1 MAVVLLVAVAAR
13 RQWPNQQELSRKI
26 VHIGSGFV
34 LPLAWFVQI
43 PTVVAVTVAATAT
56 LIAFINH
63 RWRLIPAVEDVDRT
77 SYGTVAY
84 GLSITLL
91 LIWFWPDQPDA
102 VVVGVLVMALG
113 DGLAGLIGRQI
124 QSTNWSIA
132 GQTKSLLGTSVMA
145 GVSFLIL
152 VIMAACMGLSPQLW
166 VFTLI
171 TIIAVLLEQFSM
183 MGLDNLSVPIVT
195 ASLWA
200 AWMS

>member
-1 MAVVLLVAVAAR
+1 MVLLVAVAAR
-13 RQWPNQQELSRKI
+13 HQWPDQQELSRKI

-43 PTVVAVTVAATAT
+43 PTVVAVTAAATAT
-56 LIAFINH
+56 LVAFINH
-63 RWRLIPAVEDVDRT
+63 RWRLIPAVEDVDRS

-91 LIWFWPDQPDA
+91 LIWFWPHHPDA

-124 QSTNWSIA
+124 QSPNWSIA

-145 GVSFLIL
+145 GVSFSVLF
-152 VIMAACMGLSPQLW
+152 MTATWMGLSPQLW
-166 VFTLI
+166 SFTLI
-171 TIIAVLLEQFSM
+171 TSIAVLLEQFSIL
-183 MGLDNLSVPIVT
+183 GLDNLSVPIVT
-195 ASLWA
+195 AILWA
-200 AWMS
+200 AWVR

>member
-1 MAVVLLVAVAAR
+1 MVLLVAVAAR
-13 RQWPNQQELSRKI
+13 HQWPDQQELSRKI

-43 PTVVAVTVAATAT
+43 PTVVAVTAAATAT
-56 LIAFINH
+56 LVAFINH
-63 RWRLIPAVEDVDRT
+63 RWRLIPAVEDVDRS

-91 LIWFWPDQPDA
+91 LIWFWPHHPDA

-124 QSTNWSIA
+124 QSPNWSIA

-145 GVSFLIL
+145 GVSFSVLF
-152 VIMAACMGLSPQLW
+152 MTATWMGLSPQLW
-166 VFTLI
+166 SFTLI
-171 TIIAVLLEQFSM
+171 TGIAVLLEQFSIL
-183 MGLDNLSVPIVT
+183 GLDNLSVPIVT
-195 ASLWA
+195 AILWA
-200 AWMS
+200 AWVR

>member
-1 MAVVLLVAVAAR
+1 MVLLVAVAAR
-13 RQWPNQQELSRKI
+13 HQWPDQQELSRKI

-43 PTVVAVTVAATAT
+43 PTVVAVTAAATAT

-63 RWRLIPAVEDVDRT
+63 RWRLIPAVEDVDRS

-91 LIWFWPDQPDA
+91 LIWFWPHHPDA

-124 QSTNWSIA
+124 QSPNWSIA

-145 GVSFLIL
+145 GVSFSVLF
-152 VIMAACMGLSPQLW
+152 MTATWMGLSPQLW
-166 VFTLI
+166 SFTLI
-171 TIIAVLLEQFSM
+171 TSIAVLLEQFSIL
-183 MGLDNLSVPIVT
+183 GLDNLSVPIVT
-195 ASLWA
+195 ATLWA
-200 AWMS
+200 AWVR

>member
-1 MAVVLLVAVAAR
+1 MVLFVAVAAR

-152 VIMAACMGLSPQLW
+152 VIMAACLGLSPQLW

-183 MGLDNLSVPIVT
+183 MGVDNLSVPIVT

>member
-1 MAVVLLVAVAAR
+1 MAVVLLFAVAAR
-13 RQWPNQQELSRKI
+13 HQWPDQQELSRKI

-43 PTVVAVTVAATAT
+43 PTVVAVTAAATAT
-56 LIAFINH
+56 LVAFINH
-63 RWRLIPAVEDVDRT
+63 RWRLIPAVEDVDRS

-91 LIWFWPDQPDA
+91 LIWFWPHHPDA

-124 QSTNWSIA
+124 QSPNWSIA

-145 GVSFLIL
+145 GVSFAVLFM
-152 VIMAACMGLSPQLW
+152 MATWLDLSPQLW
-166 VFTLI
+166 SFTLI
-171 TIIAVLLEQFSM
+171 TIIAVLLEQFSIL
-183 MGLDNLSVPIVT
+183 GLDNLSVPIIT

-200 AWMS
+200 AWVR

>member
-1 MAVVLLVAVAAR
+1 MAMVLLVAVAAR
-13 RQWPNQQELSRKI
+13 HQWPDQQELSRKI

-43 PTVVAVTVAATAT
+43 PTVVAVTAAATAT
-56 LIAFINH
+56 LVAFINH
-63 RWRLIPAVEDVDRT
+63 RWRLIPAVEDVDRS

-91 LIWFWPDQPDA
+91 LIWFWPHHPDA

-124 QSTNWSIA
+124 QSPNWSIA

-145 GVSFLIL
+145 GVSFSVLF
-152 VIMAACMGLSPQLW
+152 MTATWMGLSPQLW
-166 VFTLI
+166 SFTLI
-171 TIIAVLLEQFSM
+171 TGIAVLLEQFSIL
-183 MGLDNLSVPIVT
+183 GLDNLSVPIVT
-195 ASLWA
+195 AILWA
-200 AWMS
+200 AWVR

>member
-1 MAVVLLVAVAAR
+1 MVLFVAVAAR

>member
-1 MAVVLLVAVAAR
+1 MVLLVAVAAR
-13 RQWPNQQELSRKI
+13 HQWPDQQELSRKI

-43 PTVVAVTVAATAT
+43 PTVVAVTAAATAT
-56 LIAFINH
+56 LVAFINH
-63 RWRLIPAVEDVDRT
+63 RWRLIPAVEDVDRS

-91 LIWFWPDQPDA
+91 LIWFWPHHPDA

-124 QSTNWSIA
+124 QSPNWSIA

-145 GVSFLIL
+145 GVSFSVLF
-152 VIMAACMGLSPQLW
+152 MTATWMGLSPQLW
-166 VFTLI
+166 SFTLI
-171 TIIAVLLEQFSM
+171 TGIAVLLEQFSIL
-183 MGLDNLSVPIVT
+183 GLDNLSVPIVT
-195 ASLWA
+195 ATLWA
-200 AWMS
+200 AWVR

>member
-124 QSTNWSIA
+124 QSRNWSIA

>member
-43 PTVVAVTVAATAT
+43 PTVVAVTVAATTT

-84 GLSITLL
+84 GLSIT
-91 LIWFWPDQPDA
+91 
-102 VVVGVLVMALG
+102 
-113 DGLAGLIGRQI
+113 
-124 QSTNWSIA
+124 SS
-132 GQTKSLLGTSVMA
+132 
-145 GVSFLIL
+145 
-152 VIMAACMGLSPQLW
+152 
-166 VFTLI
+166 
-171 TIIAVLLEQFSM
+171 
-183 MGLDNLSVPIVT
+183 
-195 ASLWA
+195 
-200 AWMS
+200 

>member
-1 MAVVLLVAVAAR
+1 MVLLVAVAAR
-13 RQWPNQQELSRKI
+13 HQWPDQQELSRKI

-43 PTVVAVTVAATAT
+43 PTVVAVTAAATAT
-56 LIAFINH
+56 LVAFINH
-63 RWRLIPAVEDVDRT
+63 RWRLIPAVEDVDRS

-91 LIWFWPDQPDA
+91 LIWFWPHHPDA

-124 QSTNWSIA
+124 QSPNWSIA

-145 GVSFLIL
+145 GVSFAVLFM
-152 VIMAACMGLSPQLW
+152 MATWLDLSPQLW
-166 VFTLI
+166 SFTLI
-171 TIIAVLLEQFSM
+171 TIIAVLLEQFSIL
-183 MGLDNLSVPIVT
+183 GLDNLSVPIIT

-200 AWMS
+200 AWVR

>member
-1 MAVVLLVAVAAR
+1 MVLLVAVAAR
-13 RQWPNQQELSRKI
+13 HQWPDQQELSRKI

-43 PTVVAVTVAATAT
+43 PTVVAVTAAATAT
-56 LIAFINH
+56 LVAFINH
-63 RWRLIPAVEDVDRT
+63 RWRLIPAVEDVDRS

-91 LIWFWPDQPDA
+91 LIWFWPHHPDA

-124 QSTNWSIA
+124 QSPNWSIA

-145 GVSFLIL
+145 GVSFSVLF
-152 VIMAACMGLSPQLW
+152 MTATWMGLSPQLW
-166 VFTLI
+166 SFTLI
-171 TIIAVLLEQFSM
+171 TSIAVLLEQFSIL
-183 MGLDNLSVPIVT
+183 GLDNLSVPIVT
-195 ASLWA
+195 ATLWA
-200 AWMS
+200 AWVR

>member
-1 MAVVLLVAVAAR
+1 MAMVLLVAVAAR
-13 RQWPNQQELSRKI
+13 HQWSDQQELSRKI

-43 PTVVAVTVAATAT
+43 PTVVAVTAAATAT
-56 LIAFINH
+56 LVAFINH
-63 RWRLIPAVEDVDRT
+63 RWRLIPAVEDVDRS

-91 LIWFWPDQPDA
+91 LIWFWPHHPDA

-124 QSTNWSIA
+124 RSPNWSIA

-145 GVSFLIL
+145 GVSFSVLF
-152 VIMAACMGLSPQLW
+152 MTATWMGLSPQLW
-166 VFTLI
+166 SFTLI
-171 TIIAVLLEQFSM
+171 TGIAVLLEQFSIL
-183 MGLDNLSVPIVT
+183 GLDNLSVPIVT
-195 ASLWA
+195 AILWA
-200 AWMS
+200 AWVR

>member
-1 MAVVLLVAVAAR
+1 MVLLVAVAAR
-13 RQWPNQQELSRKI
+13 HQWPDQQELSRKI

-43 PTVVAVTVAATAT
+43 PTVVAVTAAATAT
-56 LIAFINH
+56 LVAFINH
-63 RWRLIPAVEDVDRT
+63 RWRLIPAVEDVDRS

-91 LIWFWPDQPDA
+91 LIWFWPHHPDA

-124 QSTNWSIA
+124 QSPNWSIA

-145 GVSFLIL
+145 GVSFSVLFM
-152 VIMAACMGLSPQLW
+152 MATWMGLSPQLW
-166 VFTLI
+166 SFTLI
-171 TIIAVLLEQFSM
+171 TSIAVLLEQFSIL
-183 MGLDNLSVPIVT
+183 GLDNLSVPIVT
-195 ASLWA
+195 ATLWA
-200 AWMS
+200 AWVR

>member
-1 MAVVLLVAVAAR
+1 MVLLVAVAAR
-13 RQWPNQQELSRKI
+13 HQWSDQQELSRKI

-43 PTVVAVTVAATAT
+43 PTVVAVTAAATAT
-56 LIAFINH
+56 LVAFINH
-63 RWRLIPAVEDVDRT
+63 RWRLIPAVEDVDRS

-91 LIWFWPDQPDA
+91 LIWFWPHHPDA

-124 QSTNWSIA
+124 QSPNWSIA

-145 GVSFLIL
+145 GVSFSVLF
-152 VIMAACMGLSPQLW
+152 MTATWMGLSPQLW
-166 VFTLI
+166 SFTLI
-171 TIIAVLLEQFSM
+171 TGIAVLLEQFSIL
-183 MGLDNLSVPIVT
+183 GLDNLSVPIVT
-195 ASLWA
+195 AILWA
-200 AWMS
+200 AWVR

>member
-1 MAVVLLVAVAAR
+1 MAVVLFIAVAAR

-43 PTVVAVTVAATAT
+43 PTVVAVTVAATTT

-124 QSTNWSIA
+124 QSRNWSIA

-152 VIMAACMGLSPQLW
+152 VIMAACLGLSPQLW

-183 MGLDNLSVPIVT
+183 MGVDNLSVPIVT

>member
-43 PTVVAVTVAATAT
+43 PTVVAVTVAATTT

-124 QSTNWSIA
+124 QSRNWSIA

-152 VIMAACMGLSPQLW
+152 VIMAACLGLSPQLW

-183 MGLDNLSVPIVT
+183 MGVDNLSVPNVT